1 MLKVN
6 FISKVQ
12 QKNHSFEITNQNMS
26 NIPKSIKDELQDFIE
41 LLFPSVSCLRTQ
53 VKYEKLVM
61 VSIFTIKVTF
71 FGHKTQG
78 FCFCYLSNIKSKW
91 NKLK

>member
-6 FISKVQ
+6 FIPKVQ

-41 LLFPSVSCLRTQ
+41 LLFPSVSWPRT
-53 VKYEKLVM
+53 
-61 VSIFTIKVTF
+61 
-71 FGHKTQG
+71 
-78 FCFCYLSNIKSKW
+78 
-91 NKLK
+91 